1 MSFSEANQSSS
12 SHQESR
18 QLATFQEEATE
29 SCGFKQTNKS
39 VKTSSMKSSSTMN
52 QSSSSSFQSSSRAQV
67 ESSNQSSSMS
77 SMSSSKT
84 MTSSSSFQSGFTK
97 QVWREITIDPSI
109 KSILFVLLTTDVF
122 MVYSLSLS
130 IYKLQF
136 FRKIRFPM
144 LSRNWLKINI
154 KRFSKTIWKLRLSLP
169 SLTSR
174 VTETLLTLVKKIKQ
188 WSWPPRSKSCPH
200 LPWQVSRQP
209 SR

>member
-29 SCGFKQTNKS
+29 SCGFSQTNKS

-130 IYKLQF
+130 
-136 FRKIRFPM
+136 
-144 LSRNWLKINI
+144 
-154 KRFSKTIWKLRLSLP
+154 LSL
-169 SLTSR
+169 SINCNFSGKSDFQCWVETDWKSTSR
-174 VTETLLTLVKKIKQ
+174 DSARQSENSDCLCHH
-188 WSWPPRSKSCPH
+188 WPRG
-200 LPWQVSRQP
+200 WQRLCWLW
-209 SR
+209 